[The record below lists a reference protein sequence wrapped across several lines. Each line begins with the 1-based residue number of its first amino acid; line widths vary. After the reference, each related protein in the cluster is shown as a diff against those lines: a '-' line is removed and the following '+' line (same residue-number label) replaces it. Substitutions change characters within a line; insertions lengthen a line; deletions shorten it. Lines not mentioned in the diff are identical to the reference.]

1 MSKRVAGIERWDLGR
16 QLLALARGSL
26 LGLAFVT
33 ASAAE
38 PPRLMPLVQPP
49 TDAHHSGKFI
59 FVELVTPDL
68 ASAKTFYGGL
78 FGWTFRDVQIGTV
91 RYVEASLDDRP
102 VAGMAYRPIASG
114 ERRQPAWLSFV
125 SVTDVDA
132 VDKAAVRNGARSLSA
147 PHDVAG
153 RGRIA
158 VLADPQGAV
167 FALMSSASG
176 DPPDELPDP
185 GEWIWASL
193 YTSNPDAEAAFYQTL
208 VDYEVFDTPDPGS
221 EPHPILASGGY
232 ARASVNELPSARSHA
247 HWLNYIR
254 VDDAAATVTKAVAL
268 GGKVLLTPRD
278 DRHGGKVAIVADPQ
292 GAPFGLLEWPDERT
306 RKVMP

>member
-1 MSKRVAGIERWDLGR
+1 M
-16 QLLALARGSL
+16 
-26 LGLAFVT
+26 
-33 ASAAE
+33 
-38 PPRLMPLVQPP
+38 PPAQPP
-49 TDAHHSGKFI
+49 TDQHLPGKFV

-68 ASAKTFYGGL
+68 AAAETFYGGL
-78 FGWTFRDVQIGTV
+78 FGWTFRDVQVGTF
-91 RYVEASLDDRP
+91 RYAEATLDHRS
-102 VAGMAYRPIASG
+102 VAGMIDRPIASG

-125 SVTDVDA
+125 SVTSVDA
-132 VDKAAVRNGARSLSA
+132 VYASAVQNGARSLSA

-193 YTSNPDAEAAFYQTL
+193 YTNNP
-208 VDYEVFDTPDPGS
+208 DYEVFDAPDPGS
-221 EPHPILASGGY
+221 DSHPILASGGY
-232 ARASVNELPSARSHA
+232 ARASVNALPSARSHA
-247 HWLNYIR
+247 HWLNYVR
-254 VDDAAATVTKAVAL
+254 VDDASVTATRAVAL

-292 GAPFGLLEWPDERT
+292 GAPFGLLEWPDERSK
-306 RKVMP
+306 KVLP